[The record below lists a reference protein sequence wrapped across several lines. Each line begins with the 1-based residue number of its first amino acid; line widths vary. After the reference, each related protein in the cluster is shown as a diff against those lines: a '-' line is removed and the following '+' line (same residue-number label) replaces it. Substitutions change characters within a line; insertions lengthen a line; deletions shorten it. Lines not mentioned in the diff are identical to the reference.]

1 MSGRHRK
8 KPTTSAVN
16 VAKFAFTGAVI
27 GGGSI
32 VLAGTAH
39 AATDH
44 EWDQVAKCESGGN
57 WAINTGNGYQ
67 GGLQFAPSTW
77 SGHGGS
83 EFAPAAH
90 LATKEEQIA
99 VAERVLA
106 SQGKGAWPSCGGPLS
121 GHTPRNV
128 VDEPQPLDAPAVN
141 GVLPPPPPLD
151 PFAPPPPPPVDA
163 LAAPLPEAPP
173 PPPPPLPPPAP
184 PAPAQVD
191 MLSAPLPE
199 APLPPP
205 PPAPP
210 APPAPAPVDAL
221 AAPLPEAPPP
231 PPVDALAAPLP
242 EAPLPPPPPA
252 PPAPPA
258 PAPVDALAAPLPEA
272 PPPPP
277 PAPPAPPAPAPVDA
291 LAAPLPEAP
300 PPPPPAPPAPPAP
313 APVDALAAP
322 LPEAPPPPVDP
333 FAPPPPLTPAPPIE
347 ETVTQSVGDWDVA
360 VEGVVP
366 GEQPQLW
373 SLNAGA
379 PLQPAPPAPPAPAPV
394 DPAAALNAV
403 DIPMPAMNAANQVV
417 SGEIPLPPEGVPHLA
432 SPQNLPPGTTTD
444 RSQAPTKSPN
454 VGYLKEIWHAIQTQ
468 EISGTDALLALTQRP
483 LTTPD
488 NPGGPA
494 PNLPVD
500 PAAPLPPA

>member
-32 VLAGTAH
+32 VLAGTAN

-151 PFAPPPPPPVDA
+151 PFAPPPPVDA

-173 PPPPPLPPPAP
+173 PPPPPAP
-184 PAPAQVD
+184 PAPGQVD

-199 APLPPP
+199 APPPPPP

-210 APPAPAPVDAL
+210 APPLDPFA
-221 AAPLPEAPPP
+221 PP

-272 PPPPP
+272 PPPP
-277 PAPPAPPAPAPVDA
+277 
-291 LAAPLPEAP
+291 
-300 PPPPPAPPAPPAP
+300 
-313 APVDALAAP
+313 
-322 LPEAPPPPVDP
+322 VDP
-333 FAPPPPLTPAPPIE
+333 FAPPPPPAPAPPIE

-360 VEGVVP
+360 VDGVVP

-444 RSQAPTKSPN
+444 RSQAPTQRPN

-494 PNLPVD
+494 PNLPVE
-500 PAAPLPPA
+500 PAAPPPPA